1 MLRVEVVN
9 RLRGDGGEALLTKKG
24 MQVRSPK
31 RTTRGEARVLPRTNN
46 VSELA
51 EPGVFPSLFKHS
63 LQAGGI
69 EVLDV
74 RWAEESDLKLLEAAR
89 RVIAVAT
96 KMIVDELLNDHGDHG
111 ADHATT

>member
-31 RTTRGEARVLPRTNN
+31 RTTRGEACVLPRTNN

-63 LQAGGI
+63 LF
-69 EVLDV
+69 V
-74 RWAEESDLKLLEAAR
+74 RTSW
-89 RVIAVAT
+89 
-96 KMIVDELLNDHGDHG
+96 HGHG
-111 ADHATT
+111 YLSYGLCPSEPCYGRIRS